1 MPRTKKGE
9 CTPRQ
14 MAYAR
19 RIFDGKGV
27 NRKQIALDVGY
38 TPAMANNILAKV
50 ESSVGFNSAMMK
62 LAADSNNLALAA
74 MHEFKVRGFKDF
86 SNKDLVG
93 ALNAIGGAW
102 AKFNERN
109 RDREGGDRESK
120 GNKLRTIVMQ
130 HIENQTMNN
139 TTPIEQK
146 EIKNSEPIK
155 VVDAEEVDVDF

>member
-9 CTPRQ
+9 STPRQ
-14 MAYAR
+14 VAYAR
-19 RIFDGKGV
+19 RVWAGQGKD
-27 NRKQIALDVGY
+27 RKQIALDVGY
-38 TPAMANNILAKV
+38 PPSMANNILAKV
-50 ESSVGFNSAMMK
+50 ESTVGFNAAMMQ

-74 MHEFKVRGFKDF
+74 MHEFKVRGFTEF

-109 RDREGGDRESK
+109 REGGEARESK

-139 TTPIEQK
+139 TTPVEQK
-146 EIKNSEPIK
+146 AKKSEPIK
-155 VVDAEEVDVDF
+155 VVDAEVVDVDF